1 MARLNPVKY
10 FKDQK
15 NRQRF
20 AYSGIFLIGLA
31 HFWVTMVSASGDNE
45 FFDLFVFKPL
55 IFPVPSFPLLA
66 AVIVILSFTDKDF
79 KFILASFLPL
89 LAEFLF
95 FLVSYDVYFTTYTPY
110 SFGFGIYYTSI
121 GTYFLFT
128 FKPDDNKIK
137 KSNR

>member
-1 MARLNPVKY
+1 MARLNPIKY

-20 AYSGIFLIGLA
+20 MYSGIFLIGLA
-31 HFWVTMVSASGDNE
+31 HFWITMVCASGDKE
-45 FFDLFVFKPL
+45 FFDLFVFKPM
-55 IFPVPSFPLLA
+55 IFPFPSFPLLA
-66 AVIVILSFTDKDF
+66 TVIIILSFTDNDF

-95 FLVSYDVYFTTYTPY
+95 FLVSYDVHFTAYTPY
-110 SFGFGIYYTSI
+110 GLGFGIYYTSI

-128 FKPDDNKIK
+128 FKPE
-137 KSNR
+137 KSSK